1 MQPQILSQ
9 ICGTFNKPKFGD
21 VWGPSLYPEKNKKH
35 FSDSILSHVSI
46 YIEYIYFLDLSGYI
60 ILGDVYMIKQHTA
73 GHLPTENFK
82 ALGSL

>member
-1 MQPQILSQ
+1 M
-9 ICGTFNKPKFGD
+9 FGD
-21 VWGPSLYPEKNKKH
+21 QVFIQKKTKT
-35 FSDSILSHVSI
+35 FFRF
-46 YIEYIYFLDLSGYI
+46 YIVTCEYIHEYIYFLDLSGYI